1 MIIEDYASQW
11 KMSFKQTEKLI
22 FSRKTATIE
31 HISLTFNVN
40 YVQNATSE
48 KHLGM
53 ILDSKLN
60 FKEHTS
66 Q

>member
-1 MIIEDYASQW
+1 MIIEDYTSEW
-11 KMSFKQTEKLI
+11 KMTFKQTQKLI
-22 FSRKTATIE
+22 FSQKTTTIE
-31 HISLTFNVN
+31 HISLTFNVI